1 MRSGTTT
8 TRSGTTRTAATAA
21 NTALALAPTLDGS
34 DLDLYYREVARFRV
48 LTPAEELE
56 TARRW
61 YDEQDVEAAHTLVT
75 ANLRFVIKIANEYR
89 RYGFRLLDLVQEGN
103 VGLMRAVHKFNPY
116 KGYRLITYA
125 VWWIRAHIHDFI
137 LRSWSL
143 VRIGTTRAQRRMF
156 NHLQS
161 AQKRIKA
168 LLGYEAAALAAP
180 AGDGAPE
187 LTRQLTEDQLLAT
200 ELEIPVDEVTEFR
213 RRVQVP
219 DLSLEE
225 NVHEDGDLQLK
236 DRLVDPGLDQEEA
249 LGEAQARER
258 LAARLREA
266 VQALD
271 ERDQLIVRERLLTE
285 EPVTLQDLG
294 ERLGVSK
301 ERVRQLEARVK
312 ERLRVALADCRVA
325 FA

>member
-1 MRSGTTT
+1 MRSG
-8 TRSGTTRTAATAA
+8 S
-21 NTALALAPTLDGS
+21 NALALAYPEST
-34 DLDLYYREVARFRV
+34 DLGLYYQEVSRFPL
-48 LTPAEELE
+48 LTPEEEFE

-61 YDEQDVEAAHTLVT
+61 YDEQDVEAAHKLVT

-143 VRIGTTRAQRRMF
+143 VRIGTTRAQRRLF

-161 AQKRIKA
+161 AQKRIRA
-168 LLGYEAAALAAP
+168 LIGHDGVGAASEA
-180 AGDGAPE
+180 GAVDVSGGVSGGADV
-187 LTRQLTEDQLLAT
+187 TED
-200 ELEIPVDEVTEFR
+200 ELIAAELDIPLEEVSDFR

-225 NVHEDGDLQLK
+225 NVHEDGEVQLK
-236 DRLVDPGLDQEEA
+236 DRLVDESADQEEL
-249 LGEAQARER
+249 LGEAQARARLAER
-258 LAARLREA
+258 LDAA
-266 VQALD
+266 VSALD
-271 ERDQLIVRERLLTE
+271 ERDRLIVRERLLAE
-285 EPVTLQDLG
+285 EPATLQEVGD
-294 ERLGVSK
+294 RLGVSK
-301 ERVRQLEARVK
+301 ERARQLEARVK
-312 ERLRVALADCRVA
+312 ERLRKALSDCALA